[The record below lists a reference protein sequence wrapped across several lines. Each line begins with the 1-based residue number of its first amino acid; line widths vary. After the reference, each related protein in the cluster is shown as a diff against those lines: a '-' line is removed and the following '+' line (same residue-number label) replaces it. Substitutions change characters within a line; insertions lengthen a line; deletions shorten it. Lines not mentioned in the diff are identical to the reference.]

1 MKKNF
6 KIGLSAASVVAALAA
21 LPAAAQASDGTVNIT
36 GSVTGNTCSIDVNNS
51 GSSTGTVVLPTVT
64 STALGAAGQTAGATY
79 FTIKLSSCEGTAK
92 NVRAFFEQGP
102 NVDPATFNLKNS
114 TATGSATGVQVQLLT
129 SAGAALKIG
138 DASQRADGTTVA
150 LANNA
155 ATLTYGAQYYATA
168 AAGTGTVSTSVTYSI
183 DYL

>member
-6 KIGLSAASVVAALAA
+6 KFGLLAASAMAVFAA

-36 GSVTGNTCSIDVNNS
+36 GSITGNTCQIDVNGS

-64 STALGAAGQTAGATY
+64 SSALPSAGKTAGATY
-79 FTIKLSSCEGTAK
+79 FTIKLASCEGTAK

-102 NVDPATFNLKNS
+102 NVDPATFNLTN
-114 TATGSATGVQVQLLT
+114 ATGTAKGVQVQLLT
-129 SAGAALKIG
+129 SAGAALKVG

-150 LANNA
+150 LENNA

-168 AAGTGTVSTSVTYSI
+168 AAETGTVSTSVTYSI